1 MALLCIKNV
10 IKITNKVTKQIVY
23 KPEIYYDNYR
33 THLYNTLNTTEE
45 VDKAYNTFIAENTFD
60 TIQALYDELTG
71 AYYELNSLTYD

>member
-10 IKITNKVTKQIVY
+10 IKITNKTTKQTLY

-45 VDKAYNTFIAENTFD
+45 VMTHNNLVFIS
-60 TIQALYDELTG
+60 TIF
-71 AYYELNSLTYD
+71 N